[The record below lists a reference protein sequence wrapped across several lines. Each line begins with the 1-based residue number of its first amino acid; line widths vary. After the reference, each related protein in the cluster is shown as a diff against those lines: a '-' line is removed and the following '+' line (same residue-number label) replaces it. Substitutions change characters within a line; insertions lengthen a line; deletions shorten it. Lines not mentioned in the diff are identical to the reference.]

1 MFGFSSKSKNIES
14 ISTSTDDS
22 VFFENITTSQNIED
36 TTNTSTD
43 NPNSL
48 MSSIDADELNRI
60 VEYLSDYYSQPTH
73 MQVSYFLD
81 GSLSR
86 EDFLV
91 DVVTQIGIYDFNKQ
105 LNKDTKKDIANRFIN
120 TMVGYDVI
128 DDILKD
134 NTISDIKILS
144 YDRIRV
150 KRLGKRETISKTF
163 SSRKEYLNFVNL
175 VASKN
180 KINIGA
186 KNAIKPFTD
195 KKTCEDFILR
205 FNITTGLINSSEQP
219 CIHIRKIPKAKPS
232 LDDLIEAGMIN
243 EEKKQYLL
251 RAITE
256 SSGILFTGKGASGK
270 TTLMNACLEHIPHT
284 NSGLVI
290 QESEELFD
298 DNHPDLMFQHILQNQ
313 GEGSIEYTLKDL
325 TVNGLLTDIDYF
337 IIGEIKGDEA
347 AYFLNASYT
356 GHKCWCSVHGVNST
370 EAINKLA
377 DYVSHETN
385 YSHREILSMLKYM
398 KVIVFLENFKV
409 KEISEITGFD
419 TVSGELI
426 YTKIY

>member
-1 MFGFSSKSKNIES
+1 MFGISKKSAINDANNLTSATNIEEA
-14 ISTSTDDS
+14 S
-22 VFFENITTSQNIED
+22 VSEQN
-36 TTNTSTD
+36 TLPLNA
-43 NPNSL
+43 
-48 MSSIDADELNRI
+48 IDADNVERI
-60 VEYLSDYYSQPTH
+60 MEFLSDFYSQPTH
-73 MQVSYFLD
+73 TQVSYFLD

-86 EDFLV
+86 EDFV
-91 DVVTQIGIYDFNKQ
+91 TDIITQIGIYDFDKQ
-105 LNKDTKKDIANRFIN
+105 LDRNTKKNIANRFIN
-120 TMVGYDVI
+120 TIVGYDVI

-134 NTISDIKILS
+134 DSISDIKIHS
-144 YDRIRV
+144 YDRIRI
-150 KRLGKRETISKTF
+150 KRHGKRSSIDKTF
-163 SSRKEYLNFVNL
+163 PSKKDYLNFVNL

-195 KKTCEDFILR
+195 KKTCENSILR

-219 CIHIRKIPKAKPS
+219 CVHIRKIPKNKPS
-232 LDDLIEAGMIN
+232 LDDLVKMGMID
-243 EEKKQYLL
+243 EEQKEYLL
-251 RAITE
+251 SAVTK

-270 TTLMNACLEHIPHT
+270 TTLMNACLSHIPHE

-298 DNHPDLMFQHILQNQ
+298 NDHPDLMFQHIIQNN
-313 GEGSIEYTLKDL
+313 GEGSIEYSLKDL
-325 TVNGLLTDIDYF
+325 SINGLLTDIDYF

-398 KVIVFLENFKV
+398 KTIVFLENFKV

-419 TVSGELI
+419 NISGEII